1 MTLDKINKILEESE
15 KVLNGK
21 ADKVKLVLCNIL
33 SNGHTLI
40 EDAPGVGKTTLVK
53 FLGKVLNLNVSRIQ
67 FTNDI
72 LPSDILGTSIFNKNN
87 NEFDFHKGP
96 IFGELI
102 LADELN
108 RAPPKTQSAL
118 LQAME
123 ERTISIEGNTFKLP
137 DYFNVIATQN
147 PHMQIGTFDLPESQ
161 LDRFSMKLN
170 MGYPEKES
178 TLQLLKETNHETKMD
193 KIKVITNPSEL
204 LKLQK
209 EIQLIHVDESIYES
223 IFKLLSYSRSSSD
236 VIPLSNRCGL
246 DLVRGIKAWSFLS
259 NRDYALPDDLFL
271 LFPYIAGHRL
281 VHPENSDISFE
292 HKMANKVIENS
303 K

>member
-1 MTLDKINKILEESE
+1 MTLEKIINIVEESK

-21 ADKVKLVLCNIL
+21 EDKVKLVLCNIL

-53 FLGKVLNLNVSRIQ
+53 FLGKVLDLNVSRIQ

-87 NEFDFHKGP
+87 SEFDFHKGP

-123 ERTISIEGNTFKLP
+123 ERIISIEGKTFTLP
-137 DYFNVIATQN
+137 KYFNVIATQN
-147 PHMQIGTFDLPESQ
+147 PHIQIGTFDLPESQ
-161 LDRFSMKLN
+161 LDRFSMKID
-170 MGYPEKES
+170 MGYPAKDS
-178 TLQLLKETNHETKMD
+178 TLELLKETNHETKMD
-193 KIKVITNPSEL
+193 KIQAITNPNEL
-204 LKLQK
+204 
-209 EIQLIHVDESIYES
+209 IQLQEVIKKIHVDDSLYETIYQ
-223 IFKLLSYSRSSSD
+223 LLNYSRISTD
-236 VIPLSNRCGL
+236 IIPLSNRCGL
-246 DLVRGIKAWSFLS
+246 DLVRAIKSWAFLN
-259 NRDYALPDDLFL
+259 NRDYALPDDIFYM
-271 LFPYIAGHRL
+271 FPYIAGHRL
-281 VHPENSDISFE
+281 VHPENSDINFE
-292 HKMANKVIENS
+292 RKLANQVIENS